1 MSKVFVYVLDK
12 LVWTLL
18 ITALTTQA
26 LQIAG
31 ILDAPKNVQEISY
44 TQGNEYNFQLS
55 VGNDA
60 RGKRET
66 AERSKVI
73 DGLFNI
79 PIQTLTA
86 VNNLVQS
93 SRPALR
99 SLRDYAI
106 KRFSRTKTTTTS
118 ESPESNLHK
127 RSYPVYVRSKEE
139 EKLLEV
145 NFP

>member
-73 DGLFNI
+73 DGLFNK
-79 PIQTLTA
+79 QFG
-86 VNNLVQS
+86 QG
-93 SRPALR
+93 
-99 SLRDYAI
+99 DYFFRI
-106 KRFSRTKTTTTS
+106 D
-118 ESPESNLHK
+118 
-127 RSYPVYVRSKEE
+127 RSKVITA
-139 EKLLEV
+139 KM
-145 NFP
+145 